1 MVHREMAEGSGGPEA
16 ALIGT
21 HGEML
26 AAPPRLLA
34 RGLLLG
40 LMAMVPAAPFCRA
53 PPQPL
58 QFCLSSPYSSHPA
71 LACPFLV
78 PHSTGLYGFL
88 LSMNTQPLEYG
99 T

>member
-16 ALIGT
+16 ALMGM

-53 PPQPL
+53 PPQ
-58 QFCLSSPYSSHPA
+58 FCLSSPCSSHPA

-78 PHSTGLYGFL
+78 PHSTGLYGFF
-88 LSMNTQPLEYG
+88 LSMNTQPLKYS